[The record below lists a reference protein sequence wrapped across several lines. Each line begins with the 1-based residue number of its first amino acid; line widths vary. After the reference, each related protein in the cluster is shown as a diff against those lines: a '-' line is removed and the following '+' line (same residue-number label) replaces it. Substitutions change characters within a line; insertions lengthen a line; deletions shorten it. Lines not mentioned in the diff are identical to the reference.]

1 MIIKFESCC
10 VEFQRPF
17 QVDNFTNG
25 PGYYQQL
32 PMPNLRQDFIPDM
45 SKLDISWDSTRPL
58 NDLQDKHVSA
68 ILIHILGLLLVK
80 MGGWFSFELQSW
92 TNQWNK

>member
-1 MIIKFESCC
+1 MKFENC

-32 PMPNLRQDFIPDM
+32 PMPNLRQQDFIPDM

-68 ILIHILGLLLVK
+68 ILLNILGK
-80 MGGWFSFELQSW
+80 ISKNGWLIFF
-92 TNQWNK
+92 